1 MNKDASIGIFDSGI
15 GGLTVFKEVAR
26 SFPHENIV
34 YLGDTARVPFGTKS
48 RETVIKYTLQNTL
61 FLLDQHVKAVI
72 IACNTASAYGLEA
85 VKNYFRVPVIGV
97 IEPGAEVALTKT
109 RSKKV
114 GVIGTEGT
122 IRSAAYE
129 KALRSKDQQIEIVTQ
144 ACPLLVPLAEEG
156 KFEGEVVGQIIKE
169 YLQPLKGI
177 DTLILGCTH
186 YPLFKGVIGNVL
198 GSEVSLVDSAKA
210 TACKL
215 GEIFAQYNLARQTDL
230 PGSRKFFSTDS
241 PERMKKVGRLF
252 LEDDLSQVEQ
262 VDIA

>member
-1 MNKDASIGIFDSGI
+1 MNKDSSIGIFDSGI

-61 FLLDQHVKAVI
+61 FLLDQDVKAVI
-72 IACNTASAYGLEA
+72 IACNTASAYGLE
-85 VKNYFRVPVIGV
+85 VIENYFRVPVIGV
-97 IEPGAEVALTKT
+97 IEPGAEAAVKKT
-109 RSKKV
+109 RSQKV

-129 KALRSKDQQIEIVTQ
+129 KALRAKNERIEIIPQ

-156 KFEGEVVGQIIKE
+156 RFEGGVVGQVVKE
-169 YLQPLKGI
+169 YLEPLKGI

-186 YPLFKGVIGNVL
+186 YPLFKGMISDLL
-198 GSEVSLVDSAKA
+198 GPDVALVDSAEA
-210 TACKL
+210 TAGKL
-215 GEIFAQYNLARQTDL
+215 GELLAEYHLARQAAS
-230 PGSRKFFSTDS
+230 PGKRKFFSTDS
-241 PERMKKVGRLF
+241 PERMQKVGRLF
-252 LEDDLSQVEQ
+252 LEDDLSEVQQ
-262 VDIA
+262 VDIT